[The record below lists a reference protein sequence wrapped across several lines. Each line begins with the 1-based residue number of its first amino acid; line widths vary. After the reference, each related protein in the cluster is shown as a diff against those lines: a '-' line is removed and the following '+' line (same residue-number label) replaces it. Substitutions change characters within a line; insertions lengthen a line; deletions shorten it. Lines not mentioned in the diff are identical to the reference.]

1 MLSDAKH
8 ASSDGEVRMHRSL
21 PESSTDRVVQC
32 MLEQSVHANVT
43 TCDDKAVDAKKNK
56 RTFLPSFVHRN
67 NKEDPERK
75 TSQQVRLSELLSNDV
90 QSTNTSPSFNNSNSI
105 TSKTLRSVADDV
117 DAEMASYLSCASGG
131 LRRGSK
137 SDYDLRQLRQ
147 RRPLTPEPATMRKD
161 AATAMGAL
169 SHSSDQ
175 LMTQSCTAVELRSAK
190 HSSQQYNVDDVDGR
204 DKRES
209 FVRRLSRKVKSMSS
223 NTKTIPTADVNVVD
237 VFGDA
242 VQVAAKSD
250 RRGRKFEVLDL
261 TDEAVSDKSAAPVRK
276 LTYSMHLAQLGMFP
290 PKLRPHA

>member
-1 MLSDAKH
+1 
-8 ASSDGEVRMHRSL
+8 
-21 PESSTDRVVQC
+21 
-32 MLEQSVHANVT
+32 
-43 TCDDKAVDAKKNK
+43 
-56 RTFLPSFVHRN
+56 
-67 NKEDPERK
+67 
-75 TSQQVRLSELLSNDV
+75 
-90 QSTNTSPSFNNSNSI
+90 
-105 TSKTLRSVADDV
+105 
-117 DAEMASYLSCASGG
+117 
-131 LRRGSK
+131 
-137 SDYDLRQLRQ
+137 
-147 RRPLTPEPATMRKD
+147 
-161 AATAMGAL
+161 
-169 SHSSDQ
+169 
-175 LMTQSCTAVELRSAK
+175 MTQSCTAVELRSAK
-190 HSSQQYNVDDVDGR
+190 HSSQQYNVDDVDAR